1 LDGPKLRR
9 EAVFVIGPS
18 HAQLRHPPRRPQRSS

>member
-1 LDGPKLRR
+1 
-9 EAVFVIGPS
+9 VIGPS